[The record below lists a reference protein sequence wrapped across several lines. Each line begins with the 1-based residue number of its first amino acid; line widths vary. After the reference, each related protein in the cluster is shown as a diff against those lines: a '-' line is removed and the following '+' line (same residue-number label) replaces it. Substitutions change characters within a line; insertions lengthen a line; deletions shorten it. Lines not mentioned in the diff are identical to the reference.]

1 VWSAVGSGAGD
12 MSDADMR
19 SVGPLAGRRV
29 IDASTVLA
37 GPLAAQV
44 LGDYGADVIKVEHPS
59 GGDSFR
65 HHGAHVDGHGIW
77 WKIVSRNKRCVGL
90 YLGSPEGARIF
101 RSLAS
106 TADVLV
112 ENFRP
117 GTLERW
123 GLGPDVLWEDNPGLV
138 IVRVTGFGQQGPY
151 ASRPGFGTLA
161 EAMSGFAAVTG
172 QPDGPPTLPPMGLAD
187 TLAGLTAVSGAMMA
201 LYHRD
206 TVSGRGQV
214 VDVSLLEPMMT
225 AVGPAPTDYALS
237 GRVQRRVG
245 NRSVANAPRN
255 TYRTRDGK
263 WVAISTSATAV
274 ARRVVHLIGRAD
286 FADHEWFATAAG
298 RVQHVEEL
306 DGAVAE
312 WIGARDHAE
321 VVRAFEAAE
330 AAVATVYDAA
340 DIVADEHVR
349 ATEMLTSVDDPD
361 LGSMLMGNV
370 LFRLSETPGSIRFTG
385 RDLGADTV
393 DVLAEVGIDAPTIAR
408 LQHEGV
414 VA

>member
-1 VWSAVGSGAGD
+1 MTGVDNA
-12 MSDADMR
+12 MS
-19 SVGPLAGRRV
+19 GPLVGRRV

-37 GPLAAQV
+37 GPMAAQI

-59 GGDSFR
+59 AGDSFR
-65 HHGAHVDGHGIW
+65 HHGAHVDGHGLW
-77 WKIVSRNKRCVGL
+77 WKIVARNKRCVGL
-90 YLGSPEGARIF
+90 YLGAPEGARVF
-101 RSLAS
+101 RALAS
-106 TADVLV
+106 TADVLI

-117 GTLERW
+117 GTLEKW
-123 GLGPDVLWEDNPGLV
+123 GLGPEVLWQDNPRLV

-206 TVSGRGQV
+206 VVSGTGQV
-214 VDVSLLEPMMT
+214 VDVSLLEPMMA
-225 AVGPAPTDYALS
+225 AVGPGATDYAAT
-237 GRVQRRVG
+237 GRVQKRVG

-255 TYRTRDGK
+255 TYRTRDGR
-263 WVAISTSATAV
+263 WVAISTSTTPI
-274 ARRVVHLIGRAD
+274 ARRVMALIGRDDLAE
-286 FADHEWFATAAG
+286 HEWFETSAG
-298 RVQHVEEL
+298 RVAHVDEL
-306 DGAVAE
+306 DGAVAR
-312 WIGARDHAE
+312 WIAERDHAE
-321 VVRAFEAAE
+321 VVEAFERAE

-349 ATEMLTSVDDPD
+349 ATRMLTSVADPD
-361 LGSMLMGNV
+361 LGEVLMGNV
-370 LFRLSETPGSIRFTG
+370 LFRMSGTPGAIRFTG
-385 RDLGADTV
+385 RDLGADT
-393 DVLAEVGIDAPTIAR
+393 DEVLAEAGIDAGTVAR
-408 LQHEGV
+408 LRQEGV

>member
-1 VWSAVGSGAGD
+1 MTGVDNTS
-12 MSDADMR
+12 R
-19 SVGPLAGRRV
+19 GPLVGRRV

-37 GPLAAQV
+37 GPLAAQIF
-44 LGDYGADVIKVEHPS
+44 GDYGADVIKIEHPN

-65 HHGAHVDGHGIW
+65 HHGAHVDGHGLW

-90 YLGSPEGARIF
+90 YLGAPDGADVF
-101 RSLAS
+101 RKLVA
-106 TADVLV
+106 TADVLI

-123 GLGPDVLWEDNPGLV
+123 GLGPDVLWQDNPGLV
-138 IVRVTGFGQQGPY
+138 IVRVTGFGQGGPY

-206 TVSGRGQV
+206 TVSRMGQV
-214 VDVSLLEPMMT
+214 VDVSLLEPMMA
-225 AVGPAPTDYALS
+225 AVGPATSDYAAT

-255 TYRTRDGK
+255 TYRTRDGR
-263 WVAISTSATAV
+263 WVAISTSTTPI
-274 ARRVVHLIGRAD
+274 ARRVMTLIGRDDLAASD
-286 FADHEWFATAAG
+286 WFETSSG
-298 RVQHVEEL
+298 RVAHVDEL

-312 WIGARDHAE
+312 WIAARDHAD
-321 VVRAFEAAE
+321 VVEGFERAE
-330 AAVATVYDAA
+330 AAVATVFDAS
-340 DIVADEHVR
+340 DVVADEHVR
-349 ATEMLTSVDDPD
+349 ATGMLTSVPDPD
-361 LGSMLMGNV
+361 LGEVLMGNV
-370 LFRLSETPGSIRFTG
+370 LFRMSGTPGSIRFTG
-385 RDLGADTV
+385 RELGADT
-393 DVLAEVGIDAPTIAR
+393 DEVLAEAGIDPATVAGLR
-408 LQHEGV
+408 SKGV
-414 VA
+414 VS